1 MLLTTG
7 EPVDLTA
14 GALLRMGCPSELTTL
29 RGPFCAARGC
39 TSTTTVR
46 TTSDPVGLG
55 RQTVPRDLLPLCAHD
70 HHARHDDHR
79 TLEPQDGRG
88 PARDRPV

>member
-14 GALLRMGCPSELTTL
+14 GALLRMSCPSELTTL

-46 TTSDPVGLG
+46 TTSDPGG
-55 RQTVPRDLLPLCAHD
+55 ARQADRP
-70 HHARHDDHR
+70 
-79 TLEPQDGRG
+79 EG
-88 PARDRPV
+88 PAPPVRP